1 MLQVDAVEAVDVVRP
16 ARVRRRVVP
25 EGLPVWSTVAAL
37 LVLAAPFLG
46 DDFLV
51 YRAGVLVA
59 MALAALGLHV
69 LVNLAGEL
77 SLAHAAFMGAPA
89 LISANLASQ
98 RGLSL
103 IPMLL
108 VAIAVGV
115 VTGAIVGLPSL
126 RARGVQVA
134 LVTFSAAVA
143 IDRFVLTKT
152 SMIGRL
158 GGVKLP
164 EPAIGP
170 LDLDT
175 PAKLYASFALV
186 LVLAIVLVRS
196 LLGSKY
202 GRAWLWLKQ
211 EPDAAAAAG
220 IAVGRHRL
228 AAYSFAGALAGAG
241 GWALAV
247 QAQRLTPQ
255 QFPPFELSFSFL
267 LIVVLAGEGGPLGVL
282 VAVFAVRGVPL
293 FIPSA
298 TWIDYAGPLLLIVQL
313 VRYPAGI
320 NGLMISV
327 REQLPRRRTGE

>member
-1 MLQVDAVEAVDVVRP
+1 MLQVDTVDTVNVVRP
-16 ARVRRRVVP
+16 ARLSRRFML
-25 EGLPVWSTVAAL
+25 EGVPVWSTLAAAV
-37 LVLAAPFLG
+37 VLAAPLFG
-46 DDFLV
+46 DDFLL

-59 MALAALGLHV
+59 IALAALGLHV

-89 LISANLASQ
+89 LISANVAS
-98 RGLSL
+98 RHGLGL

-108 VAIAVGV
+108 VAVAVGI
-115 VTGAIVGLPSL
+115 VTGAIV
-126 RARGVQVA
+126 
-134 LVTFSAAVA
+134 F
-143 IDRFVLTKT
+143 ILTK
-152 SMIGRL
+152 SSLVGRL

-164 EPAIGP
+164 APAIGP
-170 LDLDT
+170 VEVDT
-175 PAKLYASFALV
+175 PVKLYALFALV
-186 LVLAIVLVRS
+186 LVLAIALVRS
-196 LLGSKY
+196 VLRSKY

-211 EPDAAAAAG
+211 QPDAAAAAG
-220 IAVGRHRL
+220 VAVGRYRL

-255 QFPPFELSFSFL
+255 QFPAFELSFSFL

-320 NGLMISV
+320 NGLVATLHEQSV
-327 REQLPRRRTGE
+327 RRRGGG

>member
-1 MLQVDAVEAVDVVRP
+1 MLQVDTVDTVDVVRP
-16 ARVRRRVVP
+16 ARLSRRFML
-25 EGLPVWSTVAAL
+25 EGVPVWSTLAAAV
-37 LVLAAPFLG
+37 VLAAPFFG
-46 DDFLV
+46 DDFLL

-59 MALAALGLHV
+59 IALAALGLHV

-89 LISANLASQ
+89 LISANLAS
-98 RGLSL
+98 RHGLGL

-108 VAIAVGV
+108 AAVAVGI

-143 IDRFVLTKT
+143 IDRFILTK
-152 SMIGRL
+152 SSLVGRL

-164 EPAIGP
+164 APAIGP
-170 LDLDT
+170 VEVDT
-175 PAKLYASFALV
+175 PVKLYALFALV
-186 LVLAIVLVRS
+186 LVLAIALVRS
-196 LLGSKY
+196 VLRSKY

-220 IAVGRHRL
+220 VAVGRYRL

-255 QFPPFELSFSFL
+255 QFPAFELSFSFL

-320 NGLMISV
+320 NGLLATLHQQSV
-327 REQLPRRRTGE
+327 RRRGGG

>member
-1 MLQVDAVEAVDVVRP
+1 VLKFEAVEVSDVVRP
-16 ARVRRRVVP
+16 ARVGRGLVRQ
-25 EGLPVWSTVAAL
+25 GLPVWSAAAGL

-46 DDFLV
+46 DDFLL
-51 YRAGVLVA
+51 YRAGMLVA
-59 MALAALGLHV
+59 IALAALGLHV

-89 LISANLASQ
+89 LISANVASQ

-108 VAIAVGV
+108 VAIAVGI

-152 SMIGRL
+152 SLVGQL
-158 GGVKLP
+158 GGVTLP
-164 EPAIGP
+164 KPAIGP
-170 LDLDT
+170 VDLDT
-175 PAKLYASFALV
+175 PAKQYAFFAGV
-186 LVLAIVLVRS
+186 LVLAIILVRS

-220 IAVGRHRL
+220 IAVGRYRL
-228 AAYSFAGALAGAG
+228 AAYGFAGALAGVG

-247 QAQRLTPQ
+247 WTQRLTPA

-293 FIPSA
+293 FVPSA

-320 NGLMISV
+320 NGFIATV
-327 REQLPRRRTGE
+327 REQLAQRRSRG